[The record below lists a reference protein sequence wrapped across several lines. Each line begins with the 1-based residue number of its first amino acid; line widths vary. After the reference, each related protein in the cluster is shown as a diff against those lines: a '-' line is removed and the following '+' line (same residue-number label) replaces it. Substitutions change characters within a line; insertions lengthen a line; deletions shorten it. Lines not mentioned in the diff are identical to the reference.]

1 MEDSASG
8 GALASAYGPS
18 GTRNRRTGTSEQP
31 VPNNS
36 KPQNV
41 YDDPVFF
48 AGYKALRQNDTG
60 LNGAVEVPAL
70 WRLLPPLVGKSV
82 LDFGCGFGHF
92 ARQARAAGATRVTAL
107 DVSRNM
113 LDEAARLTAD
123 PAITYIH
130 CSIEEYVPEPNSID
144 LVASSLSLHY
154 VANYPAVATRV
165 FDALRAKGWFVF
177 SVEHPICTANPAGW
191 IRDGAGQALHWPL
204 DNYQQEGWRDTT
216 WFVEGV
222 KKYHR
227 TVASYVNG
235 LTGAGFRIEHLVE
248 PMPTAEALAVRPALT
263 TETRRPAFLLLAAS
277 RS

>member
-1 MEDSASG
+1 VSD
-8 GALASAYGPS
+8 
-18 GTRNRRTGTSEQP
+18 
-31 VPNNS
+31 NS
-36 KPQNV
+36 KPQNI
-41 YDDPVFF
+41 YDNPVFF

-60 LNGAVEVPAL
+60 LNGAMEVPAL
-70 WRLLPPLVGKSV
+70 RRLLPPLAGKSV
-82 LDFGCGFGHF
+82 LDLGCGFGHF

-123 PAITYIH
+123 SAITYVH
-130 CSIEEYVPEPNSID
+130 CSIEEYTPRPHSFD

-154 VANYPAVATRV
+154 VANYPAVAMRV
-165 FDALRAKGWFVF
+165 FNALQPKGWFVF

-191 IRDGAGQALHWPL
+191 IRDGDGRALHWPL
-204 DNYQQEGWRDTT
+204 NNYQQEGWRATT

-248 PMPTAEALAVRPALT
+248 PMPSAEALAVRPALAI
-263 TETRRPAFLLLAAS
+263 ETRRPAFLLLAAS